1 MMQQVKISLT
11 FVNCMGAKARQREY
25 SPAEWEID
33 RR

>member
-11 FVNCMGAKARQREY
+11 FVNRRGIKARQKEY
-25 SPAEWEID
+25 PPEEWEID